1 MLVRKEKC
9 FKLETHLLLK
19 YEAAVIFF
27 LMNYLSV
34 MYNESEVFSLAYAEQ
49 ELNKASDT
57 DLSSELVESEPK

>member
-1 MLVRKEKC
+1 
-9 FKLETHLLLK
+9 
-19 YEAAVIFF
+19 
-27 LMNYLSV
+27 